1 MRLWDPF
8 AIRELSALLKDPV
21 FRGRGVPHG
30 DGRPV
35 LLIPGFLAGD
45 WTLRMMHAW
54 LGRVGY
60 RAYLSGIV
68 LNVQH
73 SERMLAGLRRKVG
86 AIQKETGSRVSLI
99 GHSRGGLLAK
109 VYSQRKPEGL
119 RPQARSHR
127 PDDIDLHQGG
137 RRREFSILPPPRH
150 PGDAGVGN
158 PQRPGGQP
166 RGLPFGG
173 KASRATGPSV
183 IAIAVGMALAAAAF
197 HGTWNVLVKVSGDP
211 IATFRRATL
220 VAGLIATIVFVPAWL
235 LLGRPTLDP
244 AAAGFCVVSSLL
256 ETLYLWLLSAAFR
269 RGELSAVYPIARGS
283 APLLSVLV
291 GLAVLGERLATL
303 QLIGVGLL
311 LLGILA
317 VTLSQA
323 SGRATVPALL
333 TGVAIAA
340 YTTVDRVGVRLTE
353 PWMYGWLLFTLMAI
367 ELPITLWVAA
377 RLGLYRAPDP
387 YSGPTWR
394 QAVIIGVFFLAG
406 YVLVLFALSFA
417 PLAIVAP
424 VRETAVVAVAVWGVW
439 RLRERSRTTI
449 KLSGALATLAGVAL
463 LAS

>member
-1 MRLWDPF
+1 M
-8 AIRELSALLKDPV
+8 
-21 FRGRGVPHG
+21 
-30 DGRPV
+30 
-35 LLIPGFLAGD
+35 
-45 WTLRMMHAW
+45 
-54 LGRVGY
+54 
-60 RAYLSGIV
+60 
-68 LNVQH
+68 
-73 SERMLAGLRRKVG
+73 
-86 AIQKETGSRVSLI
+86 
-99 GHSRGGLLAK
+99 
-109 VYSQRKPEGL
+109 
-119 RPQARSHR
+119 
-127 PDDIDLHQGG
+127 
-137 RRREFSILPPPRH
+137 
-150 PGDAGVGN
+150 
-158 PQRPGGQP
+158 
-166 RGLPFGG
+166 
-173 KASRATGPSV
+173 

-244 AAAGFCVVSSLL
+244 AAAGFCLISSLL

-340 YTTVDRVGVRLTE
+340 YTTVDRLTE